1 MIRALITFA
10 FALLMLA
17 CTAADRPIGMSL
29 LFQSAGRPVLVEK
42 FDPDGEQGPVP
53 GSVGSMSP
61 RGGAQMSFMPGDSK
75 KAVPTF
81 INVEWSVP
89 TPEFD
94 RWAKLSAEKTRT
106 ERHSEEGEAEYAR
119 QWAAVPTYKQRV
131 DVTSIIT
138 PELVKKVRADSRNT
152 QLQLIIT
159 FNTDKVDIK
168 AVAEKWR

>member
-1 MIRALITFA
+1 
-10 FALLMLA
+10 
-17 CTAADRPIGMSL
+17 
-29 LFQSAGRPVLVEK
+29 
-42 FDPDGEQGPVP
+42 
-53 GSVGSMSP
+53 
-61 RGGAQMSFMPGDSK
+61 MSFMPGDNK

-81 INVEWSVP
+81 IDVEWLVP
-89 TPEFD
+89 TDEFN
-94 RWAKLSAEKTRT
+94 RWIKTFDQKPRQ
-106 ERHSEEGEAEYAR
+106 EQYSEEGEAEYRR
-119 QWAAVPTYKQRV
+119 QWAAVPMYKQRV